1 MGQLLTKPP
10 TAGGRPMML
19 KKSKKINGVDVSKIV
34 NRNERRVA
42 DLIPEILDEYYEDYI
57 FEDLD
62 IQDIYALTLNLLPAA
77 YAQAGSI
84 VLSDR
89 ISDYELRSQIRKAV
103 ERVLDNP
110 TRAAE

>member
-1 MGQLLTKPP
+1 
-10 TAGGRPMML
+10 ML
-19 KKSKKINGVDVSKIV
+19 KKTLKIRGVDVSKIA
-34 NRNERRVA
+34 NRNESRVA
-42 DLIPEILDEYYEDYI
+42 TLIPEIIEEYYEDYI

-89 ISDYELRSQIRKAV
+89 ISDYEIRSRIRDAV

-110 TRAAE
+110 TRAND